1 MFGKRRST
9 LAELNRES
17 SRGSAALCWCFLCS
31 RWKAISMLIWLT
43 VFGTRSC
50 FKVHGWRG
58 ERECKISATTI
69 KPAICT
75 FDSII
80 RRDKLVELS
89 LLAIFVDSSC
99 YHARNWTTKLCAI
112 EFQRLM
118 CLETAIAFQALQ
130 ITLVATITDIK
141 AWKRTINI
149 VETSGNEFHELVSPV
164 AEEKT
169 WNKKLQAQARRYLN
183 GRRSPMPQG
192 AVAIWFHF
200 LVILLRHLR
209 KRQFQSFQ
217 RQTSKR
223 PQKSCES
230 MEEADTQPARSE
242 LANDELQTTSFGV
255 KAPRNCSERSIFISF
270 RSIP

>member
-1 MFGKRRST
+1 MFGKRRSI
-9 LAELNRES
+9 LAELNCES

-31 RWKAISMLIWLT
+31 RKKAISMLICVT

-58 ERECKISATTI
+58 EKCKISATTI

-80 RRDKLVELS
+80 RRDQLESS

-99 YHARNWTTKLCAI
+99 YHARNWATKHCAI

-149 VETSGNEFHELVSPV
+149 VETSGNEFHELVSSV
-164 AEEKT
+164 AE
-169 WNKKLQAQARRYLN
+169 
-183 GRRSPMPQG
+183 
-192 AVAIWFHF
+192 
-200 LVILLRHLR
+200 
-209 KRQFQSFQ
+209 
-217 RQTSKR
+217 
-223 PQKSCES
+223 
-230 MEEADTQPARSE
+230 
-242 LANDELQTTSFGV
+242 
-255 KAPRNCSERSIFISF
+255 
-270 RSIP
+270 